1 VVRKRSSPLPLPMAS
16 AAGADP
22 TKRGNAGGMRSG
34 LYRHQ
39 AVAIGSIRL
48 GLLFSMFPTRTL
60 MRDVTMHAG
69 GVAPKYI
76 P

>member
-1 VVRKRSSPLPLPMAS
+1 MRVGCVR
-16 AAGADP
+16 GC
-22 TKRGNAGGMRSG
+22 TGNN
-34 LYRHQ
+34 Q